1 MPNYICWTKYEKKRI
16 IMKDGD
22 KEEGDNN
29 ISDFAK
35 YSLLILQWT
44 RLKKRLQNMT
54 ILMT

>member
-1 MPNYICWTKYEKKRI
+1 
-16 IMKDGD
+16 MKDGD